1 VVAVGS
7 AAYGG
12 DGGDASGVGDAGATG
27 SIDSDGLAQRGD
39 GDDAGGVQVVVLSLE
54 SRYNT
59 YLVLLCPSFVVR
71 LFFLWIKG
79 CANV

>member
-1 VVAVGS
+1 MSSSAVVAVGS

-39 GDDAGGVQVVVLSLE
+39 GDDAGGVEVVLSLE

-59 YLVLLCPSFVVR
+59 YLPT
-71 LFFLWIKG
+71 
-79 CANV
+79 